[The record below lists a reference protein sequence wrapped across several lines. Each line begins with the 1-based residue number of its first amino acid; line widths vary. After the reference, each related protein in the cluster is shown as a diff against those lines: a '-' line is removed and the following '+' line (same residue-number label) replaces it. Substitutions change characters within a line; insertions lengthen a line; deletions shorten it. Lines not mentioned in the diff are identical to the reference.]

1 MKFINTTNFAERFF
15 TVWCRD
21 TYFMFLKLIK
31 NNRFLSS
38 QTGCWNMN
46 KSWYLFV
53 FMALAL
59 ASCTS
64 SSNQSKVLLKDVNDA
79 LSPNQ
84 IDFLELYSIF
94 QPDSDVMVGHIR
106 KVLTFNSLYYMM
118 DEGQMKVLILDD
130 KGKLVS
136 EIDRKGRAYNEY
148 IDLSDIFIDQVKQE
162 LYLLSCEGQKLLVFD
177 MEGKNLLRTLSV
189 PKRFCS
195 MEKTE
200 QGYIGYMG
208 NYTED
213 PAHPYNF
220 FMLNEQMEIVGED
233 VEINSEAES
242 RYNRDVA
249 VFSKH
254 DDEVSMIAESDY
266 RIYRCT
272 KGKFSVAY
280 DVDLGE
286 LSYPES
292 EKFAVNDPIKQMQ
305 LDAKYVKRFQRV
317 QETASYLFVY
327 FMLQGQEYA
336 LVYDKNAQKTL
347 CISLCD
353 GVKDL
358 YPATFGSVIGT
369 TQDLIISTTEA
380 EAIHDLFRGKN
391 ENNDFDKMY
400 PEELKRFRQNVGQ
413 VDYNNPNP
421 YIIVYKIVSKH

>member
-1 MKFINTTNFAERFF
+1 MKIINTTNLVKSLF
-15 TVWCRD
+15 TAIH
-21 TYFMFLKLIK
+21 FMSFELIR
-31 NNRFLSS
+31 NNQFMNPKAGYL
-38 QTGCWNMN
+38 NMN
-46 KSWYLFV
+46 RSIYLLIFIV
-53 FMALAL
+53 LAL
-59 ASCTS
+59 TSCTS
-64 SSNQSKVLLKDVNDA
+64 PSNQSKILLKDINDA
-79 LSPNQ
+79 VSPTQ

-94 QPDSDVMVGHIR
+94 QPESDIMVGNIR
-106 KVLTFNSLYYMM
+106 KVLVFKSLYYIM
-118 DEGQMKVLILDD
+118 DETQMKVLILDD

-136 EIDRKGRAYNEY
+136 EIDRKGHAYNEY
-148 IDLSDIFIDQVKQE
+148 IDLSDIFIDQAKQE
-162 LYLLSCEGQKLLVFD
+162 LYLLSREGQKLLVFD
-177 MEGKNLLRTLSV
+177 LEGKNLLRTLSV

-195 MEKTE
+195 MEKTA

-213 PAHPYNF
+213 PAHSYNF

-233 VEINSEAES
+233 VEINPEAES
-242 RYNRDVA
+242 RYNKDVA
-249 VFSKH
+249 VFSNNN
-254 DDEVSMIAESDY
+254 DEVSMIAESDY

-280 DVDLGE
+280 DIDLGD

-317 QETASYLFVY
+317 QETARYLFVY

-336 LVYDKNAQKTL
+336 LVYDKNVQKTL
-347 CISLCD
+347 CISLRD

-358 YPATFGSVIGT
+358 FPAAFGNVIGT
-369 TQDLIISTTEA
+369 TKDLIICATEA
-380 EAIHDLFRGKN
+380 KEIHDLFRGKN
-391 ENNDFDKMY
+391 ENNDFDKKY

-421 YIIVYKIVSKH
+421 YIIVYEIVPKH